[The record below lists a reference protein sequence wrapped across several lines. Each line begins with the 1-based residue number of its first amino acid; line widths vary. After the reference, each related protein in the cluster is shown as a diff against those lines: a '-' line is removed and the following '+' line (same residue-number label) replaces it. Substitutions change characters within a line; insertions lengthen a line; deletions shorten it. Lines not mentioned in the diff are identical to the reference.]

1 MIACSGFSI
10 VSCGFAAKAPKGT
23 WRNLGNTP
31 DRCEMNF
38 KASDLNTKIYAGLD
52 VGSLSTKAVLLNA
65 NGIVSQ
71 CTIGTGANPRIAG
84 EKALGNTLAAI
95 GCDRNQMAYLVG
107 TGYGRVNLPYANR
120 TVTELTCHAKGA
132 HFLNPEVRTVIDIGG
147 QDSKVL
153 HVDEEGRMVDFVMN
167 DKCAAGTGRFLEMMA
182 KVLELDL
189 KEIAACARQSH
200 NPCSI
205 SNTCA
210 VFAESEVI
218 SLLALG
224 HAKNDIAAGLHLGV
238 AQRVGNMAKRLGLN
252 REVAFVGG
260 VAKNS
265 SARKALEDFLEIR
278 FVPEILDPQLNGA
291 LGAAVLARE
300 FAALESEKQAA
311 VAGKRGEQ
319 WN

>member
-1 MIACSGFSI
+1 MISSVMDFNKLL
-10 VSCGFAAKAPKGT
+10 F
-23 WRNLGNTP
+23 
-31 DRCEMNF
+31 
-38 KASDLNTKIYAGLD
+38 AGLD
-52 VGSLSTKAVLLNA
+52 VGSLSTKAVLLDA
-65 NGIVSQ
+65 AGIASHS
-71 CTIGTGANPRIAG
+71 TMRTGANPRIAG
-84 EKALGNTLAAI
+84 EKALEDALTAI
-95 GCDRNQMAYLVG
+95 GCNRNHVAYLVG
-107 TGYGRVNLPYANR
+107 TGYGRVNLPFANR

-132 HFLNPEVRTVIDIGG
+132 HCQNPEVRTVIDIGG

-153 HVDEEGRMVDFVMN
+153 HVDAEGRMVDFVMN

-182 KVLELDL
+182 RVLELDL
-189 KEIAACARQSH
+189 EEIAVCAQQSH

-278 FVPEILDPQLNGA
+278 FVSENCDPQLNGA
-291 LGAAVLARE
+291 LGAAALARE
-300 FAALESEKQAA
+300 FAKLES
-311 VAGKRGEQ
+311 
-319 WN
+319 